1 MSGASKSPPKNE
13 TTTDVRPSRAWVK
26 FIKHKPALISLL
38 IIGVYV
44 LVGIGVMCGLVTVQD
59 TSNAY
64 AAPFQPGL
72 GLKRT
77 AEERLDD
84 ADWYLNKLRLPLGS
98 VDPETALAEFPIAD
112 LRAAARPVEELRAD
126 LVTGD
131 ELLLQLKEVSDLDGA
146 VSSGSEGG
154 ATQLAKIEQL
164 EATVSSM
171 MQRESSVGPFRRWLH
186 LSLGTDRLGR
196 SNFLR
201 AVYSVRV
208 AILVGLVTGIV
219 SVLIGAVLGLAAGY
233 FGGRVDVLITWLY
246 STFASIPNIVL
257 LILLVYVFREGTI
270 DDLINARTNGLLE
283 KLLGGAR
290 LDSTLIPVYVAFCAT
305 FWIGPCRVIRG
316 EALKLREQEYVQA
329 AQVMGYGNFR
339 ILFRHLL
346 PNVSHLMLIN
356 FSLLFIGAIKSEVIL
371 SFLGLGVTEGA
382 SWGVMISFA
391 KDEVVNGN
399 FWQIG
404 VATAFMFVLV
414 LAFNILSDAMQDI
427 LDPKHV

>member
-1 MSGASKSPPKNE
+1 MSGNAN
-13 TTTDVRPSRAWVK
+13 TARQSRVWGK
-26 FIKHKPALISLL
+26 FLKHKPAMIALA

-44 LVGIGVMCGLVTVQD
+44 VVGTAVMCGMVTVED
-59 TSNAY
+59 TANAY
-64 AAPFQPGL
+64 AAPFLPGF
-72 GLKRT
+72 GLST
-77 AEERLDD
+77 PAEQRLDD
-84 ADWYLNKLRLPLGS
+84 ADWYLNKLRIPLS
-98 VDPETALAEFPIAD
+98 SLDPEAALKDFPIAD
-112 LRAAARPVEELRAD
+112 LMASKKPAEDLRRALAKGDALLMELKKIPNLNSVVE
-126 LVTGD
+126 
-131 ELLLQLKEVSDLDGA
+131 
-146 VSSGSEGG
+146 SGSPEGV
-154 ATQLAKIEQL
+154 AHSENIAEL
-164 EATVSSM
+164 EATVASLM
-171 MQRESSVGPFRRWLH
+171 EADPQVGSLRRWMH

-201 AVYSVRV
+201 AIYSVRV
-208 AILVGLVTGIV
+208 AILVGLVTGLI
-219 SVLIGAVLGLAAGY
+219 SVLIGAVMGLAAGY
-233 FGGRVDVLITWLY
+233 FGGWVDVFITWLY

-270 DDLINARTNGLLE
+270 DEMVNTATGGLLE
-283 KLLGGAR
+283 KLLGGSR

-316 EALKLREQEYVQA
+316 ETMKLREQEYVQA
-329 AQVMGYGNFR
+329 AQVMGFGNLR

-371 SFLGLGVTEGA
+371 SFLGLGVNEGA

-414 LAFNILSDAMQDI
+414 LAFNVLSDAMQDI

>member
-1 MSGASKSPPKNE
+1 MSGKTSGTSE
-13 TTTDVRPSRAWVK
+13 TVRQSRVWVK
-26 FIKHKPALISLL
+26 FIKHKPALIALV

-44 LVGIGVMCGLVTVQD
+44 VVGIAVMCGMVTVQD

-72 GLKRT
+72 GLTKP
-77 AEERLDD
+77 AEQRLDD
-84 ADWYLNKLRLPLGS
+84 ADWYLNKLRIPLS
-98 VDPETALAEFPIAD
+98 SLDPAEALADFPVAD
-112 LRAAARPVEELRAD
+112 LRAADASVEELRAS
-126 LVTGD
+126 LEKGD
-131 ELLLQLKEVSDLDGA
+131 ELLFALKEVADLNDVVA
-146 VSSGSEGG
+146 SGSAEGAG
-154 ATQLAKIEQL
+154 HLARIDEL
-164 EATVSSM
+164 EATVAGM
-171 MQRESSVGPFRRWLH
+171 VQADPNVGSVRRWMH

-201 AVYSVRV
+201 AIYSVRV
-208 AILVGLVTGIV
+208 AILVGLVTGLI
-219 SVLIGAVLGLAAGY
+219 SVLIGAFMGLAAGY
-233 FGGRVDVLITWLY
+233 FGGWVDVVITWLY

-257 LILLVYVFREGTI
+257 LILMVYVFREGTI
-270 DDLINARTNGLLE
+270 DEMINANTGGLLA

-316 EALKLREQEYVQA
+316 ETMKLREQEYVQA
-329 AQVMGYGNFR
+329 AQVMGFGNLR

-371 SFLGLGVTEGA
+371 SFLGLGVQEGA
-382 SWGVMISFA
+382 SWGVMINFA

-414 LAFNILSDAMQDI
+414 LAFNVLSDAMQDI

>member
-1 MSGASKSPPKNE
+1 MSGS
-13 TTTDVRPSRAWVK
+13 TTTTTTPRQSRVWLK
-26 FIKHKPALISLL
+26 FIKHKPALISLVV
-38 IIGVYV
+38 IGIYV
-44 LVGIGVMCGLVTVQD
+44 LAGIAVVCGMITVKD
-59 TSNAY
+59 TANAY
-64 AAPFQPGL
+64 GAPFQPGF
-72 GLKRT
+72 GLSNSP
-77 AEERLDD
+77 EQRLDD
-84 ADWYLNKLRLPLGS
+84 AEWYLNKLRIPLGS
-98 VDPETALAEFPIAD
+98 IDAKTALGEFPVSDLQAADRSVDELRTALA
-112 LRAAARPVEELRAD
+112 
-126 LVTGD
+126 TGD
-131 ELLLQLKEVSDLDGA
+131 DLLQQLKEVSDLDTTIA
-146 VSSGSEGG
+146 SGSADGLELQQQIVALEETVAGMLQLQPDVGG
-154 ATQLAKIEQL
+154 L
-164 EATVSSM
+164 
-171 MQRESSVGPFRRWLH
+171 RRWMH

-201 AVYSVRV
+201 AVYSIRV

-233 FGGRVDVLITWLY
+233 FGGWVDVLITWLY

-270 DDLINARTNGLLE
+270 DTAINEATGGLLST
-283 KLLGGAR
+283 LLGGSR

-316 EALKLREQEYVQA
+316 EAMKLREQEYVQA
-329 AQVMGYGNFR
+329 AQVLGYGNLR

-371 SFLGLGVTEGA
+371 SFLGLGVTEGT

-404 VATAFMFVLV
+404 VATSFMFVLV

>member
-1 MSGASKSPPKNE
+1 MSESASA
-13 TTTDVRPSRAWVK
+13 VRPSRVWTK
-26 FIKHKPALISLL
+26 FLKHKPALFALLVIS
-38 IIGVYV
+38 VYV
-44 LVGIGVMCGLVTVQD
+44 TLGVGVMLGMVTVEQ
-59 TSNAY
+59 TSDAY

-72 GLKRT
+72 GLT
-77 AEERLDD
+77 NGPEQRLDD
-84 ADWYLNKLRLPLGS
+84 AEWYLNKLRIPLS
-98 VDPETALAEFPIAD
+98 SLDPENALKEFP
-112 LRAAARPVEELRAD
+112 
-126 LVTGD
+126 
-131 ELLLQLKEVSDLDGA
+131 VSDLEVTDESVESLRELLNLGDRLLSELKQIPDLDDTVATNKVDGPA
-146 VSSGSEGG
+146 AS
-154 ATQLAKIEQL
+154 AKIDEL
-164 EATVSSM
+164 EATVNSMVQRSTSVSSW
-171 MQRESSVGPFRRWLH
+171 RRWLH

-196 SNFLR
+196 SNFMR
-201 AVYSVRV
+201 AIYSIRV
-208 AILVGLVTGIV
+208 AILVGLVTGLL
-219 SVLIGAVLGLAAGY
+219 SVVIGAVLGLAAGY
-233 FGGRVDVLITWLY
+233 FGGWVDVIITWLY

-270 DDLINARTNGLLE
+270 DDMINTRTGGLLD

-316 EALKLREQEYVQA
+316 EALKLREQEYIQA
-329 AQVMGYGNFR
+329 AQVLGYGKLR

-346 PNVSHLMLIN
+346 PNVTHLMLIN

-371 SFLGLGVTEGA
+371 SFLGLGVQEGA

-404 VATAFMFVLV
+404 VATGFMFVLV
-414 LAFNILSDAMQDI
+414 LAFNVLSDAMQDI

>member
-1 MSGASKSPPKNE
+1 MSG
-13 TTTDVRPSRAWVK
+13 TTKVARPSRVWGK
-26 FIKHKPALISLL
+26 FVKHKPALIALL
-38 IIGVYV
+38 IISLYV
-44 LVGIGVMCGLVTVQD
+44 FIGLAVMCGLVTVED

-64 AAPFQPGL
+64 GAPFQPGF
-72 GLKRT
+72 GMARP
-77 AEERLDD
+77 AEQRLDD
-84 ADWYLNKLRLPLGS
+84 ADWYLNKMRIPLS
-98 VDPETALAEFPIAD
+98 SLDPEVALADFPITDLQSAESSVED
-112 LRAAARPVEELRAD
+112 LRGLLD
-126 LVTGD
+126 QGD
-131 ELLLQLKEVSDLDGA
+131 ELLFELKEVADLNSTIAGGSAEGA
-146 VSSGSEGG
+146 
-154 ATQLAKIEQL
+154 AHLAKIEQL
-164 EATVSSM
+164 ETTVGSMMHRTDEVSS
-171 MQRESSVGPFRRWLH
+171 FRRWLH

-201 AVYSVRV
+201 AIYSVRV
-208 AILVGLVTGIV
+208 AILVGLVTGLV
-219 SVLIGAVLGLAAGY
+219 SVMIGAVMGLSAGY
-233 FGGRVDVLITWLY
+233 FGGWVDVVITWLY

-270 DDLINARTNGLLE
+270 DEMINKNTGGLLE
-283 KLLGGAR
+283 KMLGGAR

-316 EALKLREQEYVQA
+316 ETMKLREQEYVQA
-329 AQVMGYGNFR
+329 AQVMGFGNLR

-371 SFLGLGVTEGA
+371 SFLGLGVQEGA

-414 LAFNILSDAMQDI
+414 LAFNVLSDAMQDI

>member
-1 MSGASKSPPKNE
+1 MSEGI
-13 TTTDVRPSRAWVK
+13 RQSRVWIK
-26 FIKHKPALISLL
+26 FLKHKPAMVALV
-38 IIGVYV
+38 IITVYV
-44 LVGIGVMCGLVTVQD
+44 LLGIAVLLGLVTTDD

-64 AAPFQPGL
+64 SAPSQPGL
-72 GLKRT
+72 GFRQQP
-77 AEERLDD
+77 EQRLDK
-84 ADWYLNKLRLPLGS
+84 AEWFLNKLRIPLSSIDPKEALQQFPVADLEAADLS
-98 VDPETALAEFPIAD
+98 VAELRAALAKGDQQLAALKEIAD
-112 LRAAARPVEELRAD
+112 LDSTIASGTDAGQKALSQIEE
-126 LVTGD
+126 
-131 ELLLQLKEVSDLDGA
+131 
-146 VSSGSEGG
+146 
-154 ATQLAKIEQL
+154 L
-164 EATVSSM
+164 EATVESM
-171 MQRESSVGPFRRWLH
+171 VQRSPDVSSVTRWLH

-196 SNFLR
+196 SNMLR
-201 AVYSVRV
+201 AVYSIRV
-208 AILVGLVTGIV
+208 AILVGLVTGLV
-219 SVLIGAVLGLAAGY
+219 SVLIGAVLGLVAGY
-233 FGGRVDVLITWLY
+233 FGGVADVVITWLY

-270 DDLINARTNGLLE
+270 DQLINDNTGGMLE
-283 KLLGGAR
+283 KLLGGSR
-290 LDSTLIPVYVAFCAT
+290 LDATLIPVYVAFCAT

-316 EALKLREQEYVQA
+316 ETLKLREQEYIQA
-329 AQVMGYGNFR
+329 AQVLGYNRFR

-371 SFLGLGVTEGA
+371 SFLGLGVQEGA

>member
-1 MSGASKSPPKNE
+1 MSES
-13 TTTDVRPSRAWVK
+13 VRQSRVWGK
-26 FIKHKPALISLL
+26 FLKHKPAMLALVV
-38 IIGVYV
+38 IGLYV
-44 LVGIGVMCGLVTVQD
+44 VIGIGVLLGMVTTDD
-59 TSNAY
+59 TANAY

-72 GLKRT
+72 GFSR
-77 AEERLDD
+77 APEQRLDD
-84 ADWYLNKLRLPLGS
+84 ADWYLNKLRIPLS
-98 VDPETALAEFPIAD
+98 AFDPKDALKEFPIAD
-112 LRAAARPVEELRAD
+112 LKAADRTVEELRGALAEGDD
-126 LVTGD
+126 LLT
-131 ELLLQLKEVSDLDGA
+131 QLKEVQDLDVVVANGDSDGFEA
-146 VSSGSEGG
+146 LERIAQLEETVAGMMELNPDVG
-154 ATQLAKIEQL
+154 AT
-164 EATVSSM
+164 
-171 MQRESSVGPFRRWLH
+171 RRWIH

-201 AVYSVRV
+201 AIYSVRV

-219 SVLIGAVLGLAAGY
+219 SVMIGAIMGLAAGY
-233 FGGRVDVLITWLY
+233 FGGWVDVLITWLY

-270 DDLINARTNGLLE
+270 DEMINEKTGGLLE
-283 KLLGGAR
+283 KILGGSR
-290 LDSTLIPVYVAFCAT
+290 LDETLIPVYVAFCAT

-316 EALKLREQEYVQA
+316 ETLKLREQEYIQA
-329 AQVMGYGNFR
+329 AQVLGYSNWR

-371 SFLGLGVTEGA
+371 SFLGLGVQDGA

-414 LAFNILSDAMQDI
+414 LAFNVLSDAMQDI

>member
-1 MSGASKSPPKNE
+1 MSG
-13 TTTDVRPSRAWVK
+13 TTTTPRQSRVWLK
-26 FIKHKPALISLL
+26 FIKHKAAMFSLVV
-38 IIGVYV
+38 IGLYV
-44 LVGIGVMCGLVTVQD
+44 LAGIAVMCGMITVQD
-59 TSNAY
+59 TADAY
-64 AAPFQPGL
+64 GAPSQPGL
-72 GLKRT
+72 GFAQS
-77 AEERLDD
+77 AEQRLSN
-84 ADWYLNKLRLPLGS
+84 ADWYLNKLRIPLGS
-98 VDPETALAEFPIAD
+98 IDAETALAEFPVSDLEAAD
-112 LRAAARPVEELRAD
+112 RSVEELRAA
-126 LVTGD
+126 LATGD
-131 ELLLQLKEVSDLDGA
+131 ELLQSLKEVPDLDA
-146 VSSGSEGG
+146 TVASGSAAG
-154 ATQLAKIEQL
+154 ADCSQQIVAL
-164 EATVSSM
+164 EDTVSGM
-171 MQRESSVGPFRRWLH
+171 MQTNVGGLRRWMH

-201 AVYSVRV
+201 AVYSIRV
-208 AILVGLVTGIV
+208 AILVGLVTGII
-219 SVLIGAVLGLAAGY
+219 SVLIGSVMGLSAGY
-233 FGGRVDVLITWLY
+233 FGGWVDVMITWLY

-270 DDLINARTNGLLE
+270 DTAINEATGGLLSTM
-283 KLLGGAR
+283 LGGAR

-316 EALKLREQEYVQA
+316 EAMKLREQEYVQA
-329 AQVMGYGNFR
+329 AQVLGYGNCR

-346 PNVSHLMLIN
+346 PNVTHLMLIN

-371 SFLGLGVTEGA
+371 SFLGLGVTEGT

-404 VATAFMFVLV
+404 VATTFMFILV

>member
-1 MSGASKSPPKNE
+1 MSES
-13 TTTDVRPSRAWVK
+13 VRQSRVWGK
-26 FIKHKPALISLL
+26 FLKHKPAMLALVV
-38 IIGVYV
+38 IGLYV
-44 LVGIGVMCGLVTVQD
+44 VIGIGVLLGMVTTDD
-59 TSNAY
+59 TANAY

-72 GLKRT
+72 GFSR
-77 AEERLDD
+77 APEQRLDD
-84 ADWYLNKLRLPLGS
+84 ADWYLNKLRIPLS
-98 VDPETALAEFPIAD
+98 AFDPKDALKEFPIAD
-112 LRAAARPVEELRAD
+112 LKAADRTVEELRGALAEGDD
-126 LVTGD
+126 LLT
-131 ELLLQLKEVSDLDGA
+131 QLKEVQDLDVVVANGDSDGFEA
-146 VSSGSEGG
+146 LERIAQLEETVAGMMELNPDVG
-154 ATQLAKIEQL
+154 AT
-164 EATVSSM
+164 
-171 MQRESSVGPFRRWLH
+171 RRWIH

-201 AVYSVRV
+201 AIYSVRV

-219 SVLIGAVLGLAAGY
+219 SVIIGAIMGLAAGY
-233 FGGRVDVLITWLY
+233 FGGWVDVLITWLY

-270 DDLINARTNGLLE
+270 DEMINEKTGGLLE
-283 KLLGGAR
+283 KILGGSR
-290 LDSTLIPVYVAFCAT
+290 LDETLIPVYVAFCAT

-316 EALKLREQEYVQA
+316 ETLKLREQEYIQA
-329 AQVMGYGNFR
+329 AQVLGYSNWR

-371 SFLGLGVTEGA
+371 SFLGLGVQDGA

-414 LAFNILSDAMQDI
+414 LAFNVLSDAMQDI

>member
-1 MSGASKSPPKNE
+1 MSGNANSVPQ
-13 TTTDVRPSRAWVK
+13 SRVWRK
-26 FIKHKPALISLL
+26 FIQHKPALIALV

-44 LVGIGVMCGLVTVQD
+44 LVGIAVMLGLITVQD

-64 AAPFQPGL
+64 AAPFQPGF
-72 GLKRT
+72 GFSKP
-77 AEERLDD
+77 AEQRLDD
-84 ADWYLNKLRLPLGS
+84 ADWYLNKLRIPLAS
-98 VDPETALAEFPIAD
+98 LDPKAALGDFPIAD
-112 LRAAARPVEELRAD
+112 IQAADKPIEELRAT
-126 LVTGD
+126 LAKGD
-131 ELLLQLKEVSDLDGA
+131 ELLTALKEVADLNSE
-146 VSSGSEGG
+146 VSSGSSAGV
-154 ATQLAKIEQL
+154 THLAAIEEL
-164 EATVSSM
+164 ENTVDGLM
-171 MQRESSVGPFRRWLH
+171 KPDPNVGSFRRWLH

-196 SNFLR
+196 SNFMR

-208 AILVGLVTGIV
+208 AILVGLVSGLV
-219 SVLIGAVLGLAAGY
+219 SVIIGAFMGLAAGY
-233 FGGRVDVLITWLY
+233 FGGWVDVLITWLY

-270 DDLINARTNGLLE
+270 DEMVNNATGGLLE
-283 KLLGGAR
+283 KLLGGSR

-316 EALKLREQEYVQA
+316 ETLKLREQEYVQA
-329 AQVMGYGNFR
+329 AQVLGFGNLR
-339 ILFRHLL
+339 ILIRHLL

-371 SFLGLGVTEGA
+371 SFLGLGVQEGA

-414 LAFNILSDAMQDI
+414 LAFNVLSDAMQDI

>member
-1 MSGASKSPPKNE
+1 MSES
-13 TTTDVRPSRAWVK
+13 VRQSRVWGK
-26 FIKHKPALISLL
+26 FLKHKPAMLALVV
-38 IIGVYV
+38 IGLYV
-44 LVGIGVMCGLVTVQD
+44 VIGIGVLLGMVTTDD
-59 TSNAY
+59 TANAY

-72 GLKRT
+72 GFSR
-77 AEERLDD
+77 APEQRLDD
-84 ADWYLNKLRLPLGS
+84 ADWYLNKLRIPLS
-98 VDPETALAEFPIAD
+98 AFDPKEALKEFPIAD
-112 LRAAARPVEELRAD
+112 LKAADRTVEELRGALAEGDD
-126 LVTGD
+126 LLT
-131 ELLLQLKEVSDLDGA
+131 QLKEVQDLDVVVANGDSDGVEA
-146 VSSGSEGG
+146 LERIAQLEETVSGMMELNPDVG
-154 ATQLAKIEQL
+154 AT
-164 EATVSSM
+164 
-171 MQRESSVGPFRRWLH
+171 RRWIH

-201 AVYSVRV
+201 AIYSVRV

-219 SVLIGAVLGLAAGY
+219 SVIIGAIMGLAAGY
-233 FGGRVDVLITWLY
+233 FGGWVDVLITWLY

-270 DDLINARTNGLLE
+270 DEMINEKTGGLLE
-283 KLLGGAR
+283 KILGGSR
-290 LDSTLIPVYVAFCAT
+290 LDETLIPVYVAFCAT

-316 EALKLREQEYVQA
+316 ETLKLREQEYIQA
-329 AQVMGYGNFR
+329 AQVLGYSNWR

-371 SFLGLGVTEGA
+371 SFLGLGVQDGA

-414 LAFNILSDAMQDI
+414 LAFNVLSDAMQDI

>member
-1 MSGASKSPPKNE
+1 MSGNE
-13 TTTDVRPSRAWVK
+13 NAVRQSRVWVK
-26 FIKHKPALISLL
+26 FLKHKPALIALV
-38 IIGVYV
+38 IIGIYV
-44 LVGIGVMCGLVTVQD
+44 LVGIAVMCGMVTVQD

-64 AAPFQPGL
+64 AAPFQPGF
-72 GLKRT
+72 GLVNP
-77 AEERLDD
+77 AEQRLDA
-84 ADWYLNKLRLPLGS
+84 ADWYLNKLRIPLS
-98 VDPETALAEFPIAD
+98 SLDPKTALEDFPISDLQAAD
-112 LRAAARPVEELRAD
+112 KPVEELRAA
-126 LVTGD
+126 LSKGD
-131 ELLLQLKEVSDLDGA
+131 ALLTQLKEVPDLNSVA
-146 VSSGSEGG
+146 ESGSTEG
-154 ATQLAKIEQL
+154 AAHLTKIAEL
-164 EATVSSM
+164 EETVANL
-171 MQRESSVGPFRRWLH
+171 MQADPNVGSFRRWLH

-219 SVLIGAVLGLAAGY
+219 SVFIGAVMGLAAGY
-233 FGGRVDVLITWLY
+233 FGGWVDVIIMWLY

-270 DDLINARTNGLLE
+270 DEMINAATGGLLE
-283 KLLGGAR
+283 KLLGGSR

-305 FWIGPCRVIRG
+305 FWIGPCRIIRG
-316 EALKLREQEYVQA
+316 ETLKLREQEYVQA
-329 AQVMGYGNFR
+329 AQVLGFGKLR
-339 ILFRHLL
+339 ILFRHLM

-371 SFLGLGVTEGA
+371 SFLGLGVNEGA

-414 LAFNILSDAMQDI
+414 LAFNVLSDAMQDI

>member
-1 MSGASKSPPKNE
+1 MSG
-13 TTTDVRPSRAWVK
+13 TTTTPRQSRVWLK
-26 FIKHKPALISLL
+26 FIKHRPALISLVV
-38 IIGVYV
+38 IGIY
-44 LVGIGVMCGLVTVQD
+44 LVAGIAVMFGMISVSD

-64 AAPFQPGL
+64 DAPFRPGF
-72 GLKRT
+72 GLSATPEK
-77 AEERLDD
+77 RLDD

-98 VDPETALAEFPIAD
+98 VDAKTALEEFPVTDLQAAD
-112 LRAAARPVEELRAD
+112 RSVDELRTA
-126 LVTGD
+126 LTQGD
-131 ELLLQLKEVSDLDGA
+131 GLLMQLKEVADLD
-146 VSSGSEGG
+146 
-154 ATQLAKIEQL
+154 
-164 EATVSSM
+164 ATVASGTPQGVELLQNIEALEQTVNGM
-171 MQRESSVGPFRRWLH
+171 MQRRPDVGGFRRWMH

-196 SNFLR
+196 SNLLR
-201 AVYSVRV
+201 AVYSIRV
-208 AILVGLVTGIV
+208 AILVGLVTGMI
-219 SVLIGAVLGLAAGY
+219 SVLIGTVLGLAAGY
-233 FGGRVDVLITWLY
+233 FGGWVDVLITWLY

-257 LILLVYVFREGTI
+257 LILMVYVFREGTL
-270 DDLINARTNGLLE
+270 DTAINDATGGLLA

-316 EALKLREQEYVQA
+316 ETMKLREQEYIQA
-329 AQVMGYGNFR
+329 AQVLGYGNCR

-371 SFLGLGVTEGA
+371 SFLGLGVQEGT
-382 SWGVMISFA
+382 SWGVMINFA

-404 VATAFMFVLV
+404 VATTFMFILV

>member
-1 MSGASKSPPKNE
+1 MSEPQ
-13 TTTDVRPSRAWVK
+13 RQSRAWVK
-26 FIKHKPALISLL
+26 FRQHKPAMVSLA

-44 LVGIGVMCGLVTVQD
+44 VLGIAVLLGMITIED

-64 AAPFQPGL
+64 AAPTIPGF
-72 GLKRT
+72 GLSGPPEKRV
-77 AEERLDD
+77 ED
-84 ADWYLNKLRLPLGS
+84 ADWYLSKLRVPLS
-98 VDPETALAEFPIAD
+98 SNDPATALQEFPIAD
-112 LRAAARPVEELRAD
+112 LQAADKSVEELRTLLDKADQLVAD
-126 LVTGD
+126 LKNIPDLNSTIARPTTEGNQASEKIA
-131 ELLLQLKEVSDLDGA
+131 ELEK
-146 VSSGSEGG
+146 
-154 ATQLAKIEQL
+154 
-164 EATVSSM
+164 TVADM
-171 MQRESSVGPFRRWLH
+171 MQRQPDVSRFQRWLH

-201 AVYSVRV
+201 AIYSIRV
-208 AILVGLVTGIV
+208 AILVGLVTGLI
-219 SVLIGAVLGLAAGY
+219 SVLIGAVMGLLAGY
-233 FGGRVDVLITWLY
+233 FGGWTDVFITWLY

-270 DDLINARTNGLLE
+270 DQIINDNTGGLLE
-283 KLLGGAR
+283 KLLGGSR
-290 LDSTLIPVYVAFCAT
+290 LDATLIPVYVAFCAT

-316 EALKLREQEYVQA
+316 ETMKLREQEYIQA
-329 AQVMGYGNFR
+329 AQVLGYSRGR

-371 SFLGLGVTEGA
+371 SFLGLGVQEGA
-382 SWGVMISFA
+382 SWGIMISFA
-391 KDEVVNGN
+391 KDEVVNGD

-427 LDPKHV
+427 LDPKHVSA

>member
-1 MSGASKSPPKNE
+1 MSEA
-13 TTTDVRPSRAWVK
+13 VRQSRVWTK
-26 FIKHKPALISLL
+26 FLKHKPAMISLA
-38 IIGVYV
+38 IISVYLLLGIAV
-44 LVGIGVMCGLVTVQD
+44 LCGLVTVED
-59 TSNAY
+59 TANEY
-64 AAPFQPGL
+64 GAPTQPGL
-72 GLKRT
+72 GLQT
-77 AEERLDD
+77 GPEQRLDD
-84 ADWYLNKLRLPLGS
+84 AEWYLNKLRIPLS
-98 VDPETALAEFPIAD
+98 AFDPKESLKEFPIAD
-112 LRAAARPVEELRAD
+112 LQAADLPVEELRG
-126 LVTGD
+126 LLTQGD
-131 ELLLQLKEVSDLDGA
+131 EQLQQLKEIADLEDTVA
-146 VSSGSEGG
+146 SGSTVGQE
-154 ATQLAKIEQL
+154 TLAKIEQL
-164 EATVSSM
+164 EATVHSM
-171 MQRESSVGPFRRWLH
+171 MQLSPDVGPIRRWLH
-186 LSLGTDRLGR
+186 LALGTDRLGR
-196 SNFLR
+196 SNLLR
-201 AVYSVRV
+201 AVYSIRV
-208 AILVGLVTGIV
+208 AILVGLVTGLV

-233 FGGRVDVLITWLY
+233 FGGWVDVLITWLY

-270 DDLINARTNGLLE
+270 DQMINDRTGGLLE
-283 KLLGGAR
+283 KILGGSR

-316 EALKLREQEYVQA
+316 ETMKLREQEYIQA
-329 AQVMGYGNFR
+329 AQVLGYSNFR

-371 SFLGLGVTEGA
+371 SFLGLGVQEGA

-414 LAFNILSDAMQDI
+414 LAFNVLSDAMQDI

>member
-1 MSGASKSPPKNE
+1 MSG
-13 TTTDVRPSRAWVK
+13 TTTTPRQSRVWLK
-26 FIKHKPALISLL
+26 FVKHKPALVSLVV
-38 IIGVYV
+38 IGIYV
-44 LVGIGVMCGLVTVQD
+44 LAGIAVMCGMITVKD
-59 TSNAY
+59 TADAY
-64 AAPFQPGL
+64 GAPFQPGL
-72 GLKRT
+72 GLTKSP
-77 AEERLDD
+77 EQRLDD
-84 ADWYLNKLRLPLGS
+84 ADWYLNKLRIPLGS
-98 VDPETALAEFPIAD
+98 IDAKAALTEFPVSDLQAAD
-112 LRAAARPVEELRAD
+112 RSVEELRAA
-126 LVTGD
+126 LKTGD
-131 ELLLQLKEVSDLDGA
+131 ELLQQLKEVPDLDA
-146 VSSGSEGG
+146 TIASGSADGLDSR
-154 ATQLAKIEQL
+154 QKIETLEETVNGMIQL
-164 EATVSSM
+164 KSE
-171 MQRESSVGPFRRWLH
+171 VGGLRRWMH

-201 AVYSVRV
+201 AVYSIRV
-208 AILVGLVTGIV
+208 AILVGLVTGII
-219 SVLIGAVLGLAAGY
+219 SVLIGAILGLAAGY
-233 FGGRVDVLITWLY
+233 FGGWVDVLITWLY

-270 DDLINARTNGLLE
+270 DTVINDATNGMLST
-283 KLLGGAR
+283 LLGGAR

-316 EALKLREQEYVQA
+316 EAMKLREQEYIQA
-329 AQVMGYGNFR
+329 AQVLGYGNLR

-371 SFLGLGVTEGA
+371 SFLGLGVTEGT

-404 VATAFMFVLV
+404 VATAFMFILV